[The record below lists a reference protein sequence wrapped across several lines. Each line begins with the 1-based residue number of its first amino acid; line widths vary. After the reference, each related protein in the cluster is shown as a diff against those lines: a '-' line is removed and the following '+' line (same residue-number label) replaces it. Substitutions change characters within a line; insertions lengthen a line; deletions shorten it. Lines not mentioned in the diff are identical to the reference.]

1 MNKLNEII
9 NLYKTNRKLFNVIV
23 LTVNVVLIVWQG
35 IFALV
40 MPSRGNVILL
50 IILIGALLYQLF
62 RDS

>member
-9 NLYKTNRKLFNVIV
+9 SLYKTNRKLFNIIV
-23 LTVNVVLIVWQG
+23 LTVNVVLIVWQA

-50 IILIGALLYQLF
+50 IILIGALVFQLF

>member
-9 NLYKTNRKLFNVIV
+9 SLYKTNRKLFNIIV
-23 LTVNVVLIVWQG
+23 LTVNVVLIVWQA

-50 IILIGALLYQLF
+50 IILMI
-62 RDS
+62 